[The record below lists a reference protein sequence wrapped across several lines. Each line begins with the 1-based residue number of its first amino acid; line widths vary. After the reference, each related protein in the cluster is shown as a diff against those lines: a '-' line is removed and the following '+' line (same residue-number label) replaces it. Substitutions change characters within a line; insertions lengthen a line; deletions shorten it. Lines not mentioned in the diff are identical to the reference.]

1 MSELYLFGSRAR
13 GDHKPNSDIDVFI
26 DSVNLTGVRLRMIV
40 NLLRPYAVEY
50 GGKLDLFE
58 LHGDDLIPPFDV
70 HDCRRVILN
79 KWSFKDL
86 QAEAKPITLMELVQ
100 LIGGA

>member
-13 GDHKPNSDIDVFI
+13 EDYKPDSDIDVFI
-26 DSVNLTGVRLRMIV
+26 DSVNLTRGRVRMITH
-40 NLLRPYAVEY
+40 LLRPYALEY

-58 LHGDDLIPPFDV
+58 LVGDDLIPPFDE
-70 HDCRRVILN
+70 HDCRRVLLN

-86 QAEAKPITLMELVQ
+86 QAEAKPVTLIELVQ
-100 LIGGA
+100 LIRGA